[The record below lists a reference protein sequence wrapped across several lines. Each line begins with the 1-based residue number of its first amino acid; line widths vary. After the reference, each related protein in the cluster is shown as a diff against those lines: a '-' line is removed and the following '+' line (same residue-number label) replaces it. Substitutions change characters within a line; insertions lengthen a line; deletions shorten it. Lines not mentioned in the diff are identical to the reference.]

1 LSFEKKPIK
10 IEDFSMMFHQSEFKS
25 ALLEVV
31 KMEKPVER
39 AVTVSAQL
47 VLRSGLDEVVV
58 ANAGLPRTIF
68 NVGNGNGIV
77 VPSNNEAS
85 KSVQEAGSMDP
96 VNISSSPGSQQ
107 VSFFRDLL
115 ARFESQKTSNSRY
128 S

>member
-1 LSFEKKPIK
+1 
-10 IEDFSMMFHQSEFKS
+10 
-25 ALLEVV
+25 
-31 KMEKPVER
+31 MEKPVER